1 MSASAHPAASC
12 CAKSL
17 RSSFSSRER
26 EAGFV
31 WKQLAAT
38 TISSSRPR
46 SPSLRLIYGK
56 PISVEISLLI
66 DTETPFRKT
75 ARLTIRVRDG
85 CSRRCAHE
93 AVASIGRSLRDG
105 LGIRGARSCAPRA
118 TSVPLKP
125 IGRRSLSQG
134 RVPVFPGSCLR
145 SGGGGCHCHGQQTH
159 HSHG

>member
-1 MSASAHPAASC
+1 MSASAHPAAIC

-105 LGIRGARSCAPRA
+105 LGIRGDRSCAPRA
-118 TSVPLKP
+118 HLRAAEANRAAQLEPRT
-125 IGRRSLSQG
+125 GFQYFQ
-134 RVPVFPGSCLR
+134 VPVFAPAAAGA
-145 SGGGGCHCHGQQTH
+145 T
-159 HSHG
+159 